1 MIFWKHFKLDVLLI
15 AIYIRSNCN
24 NILQRGKTMGF
35 VSDNLKMLS
44 DISAIIAMEFG
55 QNCEVVLHDL
65 TLPYNKTIVAI
76 WNGHVTGRKVGDGGT
91 DAGLKILK
99 GTVSPKDQCYINK
112 LPNGK
117 ILRSSIKYFRDEY
130 GKVTGSLCIN
140 YDISSMIS
148 IANDLRELTTA
159 PSTETPEFFLGNIDD
174 LLDQMMSSAI
184 SATEKNI
191 DELNKDDK
199 IQIVKDLDS
208 RGFFLVKKSTE
219 KLAAYL
225 GLSRYSI
232 YNYLKEDNEPV
243 VETMN

>member
-1 MIFWKHFKLDVLLI
+1 MNSI
-15 AIYIRSNCN
+15 CC
-24 NILQRGKTMGF
+24 LQRGKTMGF

-44 DISAIIAMEFG
+44 DISDIIAMEFG

-99 GTVSPKDQCYINK
+99 GTVPPKDQCYINK

-117 ILRSSIKYFRDEY
+117 VLRSSSKYFRDEY

-140 YDISSMIS
+140 YDITSMVNIT
-148 IANDLRELTTA
+148 NDLREFTTA
-159 PSTETPEFFLGNIDD
+159 PSSETPEFFLGNIDD
-174 LLDQMMSSAI
+174 LLDQMMSATI
-184 SATEKNI
+184 SATGKSI
-191 DELNKDDK
+191 DELSKDDK

-208 RGFFLVKKSTE
+208 KGFFLVKKSTE

-243 VETMN
+243 LDAMN

>member
-1 MIFWKHFKLDVLLI
+1 
-15 AIYIRSNCN
+15 
-24 NILQRGKTMGF
+24 MGF

-117 ILRSSIKYFRDEY
+117 ILRSSSKYFRDEY